1 MKKYYSIFAIAF
13 IASCSS
19 GTPKCDDSGI
29 KKALVENVKSTITKD
44 FKTDEVSV
52 KMSNITNNGASDGK
66 RSCEADIVL
75 KISNAKYTTKSTA
88 TLGTE

>member
-1 MKKYYSIFAIAF
+1 MKKYCLIFAISL
-13 IASCSS
+13 ASACTS
-19 GTPKCDDSGI
+19 GAPKCDDDGI
-29 KKALVENVKSTITKD
+29 KKSLLTNVKSTISKD